1 MFQKSIDRRK
11 REGDDRPAP
20 TKTGPRI
27 WDMLCNHFFR
37 LLWANILCVICSLP
51 IVTIPAAL
59 SGLFAVVQQYYRKG
73 YGDVNSTF
81 LQEFKQDFL
90 IRIAITLGLVILPV
104 AGWLLGTVFSDRI
117 ALVVC
122 ALFSVLSLLTIG
134 WLFPQ
139 LALLKL
145 RPMEALRNAFL
156 LSCLESKRN
165 LLLLVV
171 EVLFGGV
178 MLVMWPLSFIL
189 LLFLIP
195 VYPVIFIHV
204 ITEPVIEERII
215 GKAEQEELS
224 VQE

>member
-81 LQEFKQDFL
+81 FQEFKQDFL

-104 AGWLLGTVFSDRI
+104 AGWLLGAVFSDIMPKTKLHQAPGIHTHRHSRHTKKI
-117 ALVVC
+117 R
-122 ALFSVLSLLTIG
+122 
-134 WLFPQ
+134 
-139 LALLKL
+139 LKS
-145 RPMEALRNAFL
+145 FK
-156 LSCLESKRN
+156 ESH
-165 LLLLVV
+165 VT
-171 EVLFGGV
+171 
-178 MLVMWPLSFIL
+178 P
-189 LLFLIP
+189 P
-195 VYPVIFIHV
+195 V
-204 ITEPVIEERII
+204 
-215 GKAEQEELS
+215 
-224 VQE
+224 